1 MSALPDRLSPLG
13 PLMTLEGFVRV
24 TVASPPV
31 TVAGPRANRLAIER
45 LIRQLPDSQVLVLP
59 ELCLSGYTCGEL
71 FTQRSLLEA
80 SMEELLRLV
89 EYCQSPDQLV
99 LVGLPLIVDQALY
112 NVAAAISAGRL
123 LGLVPKQYLPTY
135 QEFYERRWFQPGGPQ
150 LPAQIQLA
158 DGQSVPL
165 GCDLLFQAGDLVVGV
180 EICEDLWVPIPPSSY
195 QALAGANLLVNLS
208 ASNETIGKA
217 DYRRQLVLG
226 QSGRCVAAYAYA
238 SAGPGE
244 STTDVLFGGHSMI
257 CESGRLLAELP
268 PIGCERPGGPSD
280 GDSVT
285 TDIDLHRLEHDR
297 RLLGTFHDTRWL
309 LSPPPCAPNGWR
321 RIVWGRADGRTSAA
335 VTGRLMRPLTG
346 QPFVP
351 RESSRLAQRCGDIL
365 EIQSAALAKRVS
377 QLPEALPLVIGVSGG
392 LDSTLAL
399 LVAARTAHRW
409 KWPQG
414 KLRGVI
420 LPGFGTSQGTL
431 ASGRRLLQ
439 LVGVPEQSIDI
450 RALALDTFRALGHSP
465 LGVSLEDH
473 DAESFTRQVQQLPD
487 DQLADLVFENVQA
500 RLRTL
505 LLMSQGFVLGTGD
518 LSEAALGWSTYN
530 ADHMSM
536 YNVNCSIPKTLVR
549 WLIGHVAQHESSD
562 PLREVLEG
570 IMQTP
575 ISPEL
580 LPLGSDGQIRQATE
594 DQLGPYELHDFFLYH
609 MVRTGAGPRRLWHL
623 AQQAAFSRPYAAEE
637 IVRGLEVFIDR
648 FFASQF
654 KRTCVPDGPK
664 VGSVSLSPRGD
675 WRMPTDADVG
685 LWGAEVAVI
694 RRELEQQP

>member
-1 MSALPDRLSPLG
+1 
-13 PLMTLEGFVRV
+13 MTLDGFVRV

-31 TVAGPRANRLAIER
+31 TVANPSANRMAIER
-45 LIRQLPDSQVLVLP
+45 LIDPLCDSHVLVLP

-80 SMEELLRLV
+80 SREELQRLA
-89 EYCQSPDQLV
+89 EHCQNPNQLV
-99 LVGLPLIVDQALY
+99 LVGLPLMVDQALY
-112 NVAAAISAGRL
+112 NVAAAISGGRL

-135 QEFYERRWFQPGGPQ
+135 QEFYERRWFQPGVPE
-150 LPAQIQLA
+150 LPSHIQWT
-158 DGQSVPL
+158 DGQLVPI
-165 GCDLLFQAGDLVVGV
+165 GCDLLFEAGDVVVGV

-195 QALAGANLLVNLS
+195 QALAGANLLANLS

-217 DYRRQLVLG
+217 DYRRQLVCG
-226 QSGRCVAAYAYA
+226 QSGRCIAAYAYA

-244 STTDVLFGGHSMI
+244 STTDLLFGGHSMI
-257 CESGRLLAELP
+257 CESGRLLAEVP
-268 PIGCERPGGPSD
+268 PIGCDRRGGPSD
-280 GDSVT
+280 GEWVT
-285 TDIDLHRLEHDR
+285 ADIDLQRLEHDR
-297 RLLGTFHDTRWL
+297 RLMGTFHDTRSS
-309 LSPPPCAPNGWR
+309 LSHPPFAPAGWR
-321 RIVWGRADGRTSAA
+321 RIAWGGRADRGPVGVA
-335 VTGRLMRPLTG
+335 GRLLRPLTG

-351 RESSRLAQRCGDIL
+351 REASRLAQRCGDIL
-365 EIQSAALAKRVS
+365 EIQSAALAKRVA
-377 QLPEALPLVIGVSGG
+377 QLPTEVPLVIGVSGG

-399 LVAARTAHRW
+399 LVAARTAQLW
-409 KWPQG
+409 KWPEG
-414 KLRGVI
+414 RLRGVI
-420 LPGFGTSQGTL
+420 LPGFGTSTGTL
-431 ASGRRLLQ
+431 TSGRRLLQ

-450 RALALDTFRALGHSP
+450 RTLALNTFRALGHAP
-465 LGVSLEDH
+465 LGVPIGEH
-473 DAESFTRQVQQLPD
+473 DAESFTRQIQQLPD
-487 DQLADLVFENVQA
+487 DQLSDLVFENVQA

-549 WLIGHVAQHESSD
+549 WLIGHVAQAEASQ
-562 PLREVLEG
+562 PLRAVLEG

-580 LPLGSDGQIRQATE
+580 LPLASDGQIRQATE

-609 MVRTGAGPRRLWHL
+609 MVRTGAGPRRLWRL
-623 AQQAAFSRPYAAEE
+623 AQQADFDRPYAAEE
-637 IVRGLEVFIDR
+637 ILRGLELFIER

-675 WRMPTDADVG
+675 WRMPTDADAR
-685 LWGAEVAVI
+685 LWLAEVALI
-694 RRELEQQP
+694 QRESAGQAGRSAD